1 MADFLAEFVRN
12 DKTNPNWWNLY
23 VDGVSNVKGSRV
35 GIILEG
41 PDKVTLDKTLKLN
54 FKALEN
60 QAEYESLISDLKL
73 ATRVEAKKLRCYT
86 DS

>member
-54 FKALEN
+54 F
-60 QAEYESLISDLKL
+60 I
-73 ATRVEAKKLRCYT
+73 
-86 DS
+86 